1 MIDAKLKDLPANE
14 HQRILTDTNDKFM
27 PSKSNEAARAAFSE
41 IIDQSVQD
49 FMSNKVYEPLHNLA
63 VYLKY

>member
-14 HQRILTDTNDKFM
+14 HQRILTETNDKFM

-41 IIDQSVQD
+41 IIDQSV
-49 FMSNKVYEPLHNLA
+49 
-63 VYLKY
+63 